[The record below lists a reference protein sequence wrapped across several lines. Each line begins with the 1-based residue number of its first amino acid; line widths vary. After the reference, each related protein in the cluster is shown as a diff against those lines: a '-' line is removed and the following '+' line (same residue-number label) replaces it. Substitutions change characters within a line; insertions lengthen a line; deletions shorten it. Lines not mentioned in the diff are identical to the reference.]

1 MLYDEREKQSKVLK
15 KVIEEKVK
23 KMNGNLVNSNIPLLN
38 ASRFE
43 LTHDDILEQIDAKGK
58 RGGKRLTKMNH

>member
-1 MLYDEREKQSKVLK
+1 MLK